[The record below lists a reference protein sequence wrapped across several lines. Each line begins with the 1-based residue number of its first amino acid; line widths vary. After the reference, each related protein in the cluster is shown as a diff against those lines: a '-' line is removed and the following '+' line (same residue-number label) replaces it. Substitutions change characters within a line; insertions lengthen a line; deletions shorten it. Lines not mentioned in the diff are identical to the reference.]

1 MILGGKD
8 CVLREACQALKF
20 RIIGVRHGTP
30 QGLEEFGHE
39 EQNILFSAL
48 GFDGNV
54 SGWLNMIPASNWVAI
69 QCRY

>member
-54 SGWLNMIPASNWVAI
+54 SA
-69 QCRY
+69 